1 MESRIP
7 EKKKP
12 ETYSRRKEIVI
23 KRKWLERREIFFT
36 KLKDSEID
44 QDLKKPGKNPPKR
57 MPQ

>member
-1 MESRIP
+1 M
-7 EKKKP
+7 KKP